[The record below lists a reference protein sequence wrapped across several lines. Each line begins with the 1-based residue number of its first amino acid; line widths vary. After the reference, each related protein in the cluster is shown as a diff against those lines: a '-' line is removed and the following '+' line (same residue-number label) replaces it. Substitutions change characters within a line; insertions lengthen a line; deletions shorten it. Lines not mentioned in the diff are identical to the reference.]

1 MQNVQAIIGRFETY
15 IVDPILLILFSAG
28 FFLFVFGLVQ
38 FLITMNQGGEKNEG
52 KDHMI
57 WGVVGM
63 LIMVSVYGIIALLD
77 NTFDLQIG
85 SPDVTRIQNVNPGMN
100 FFGQ

>member
-1 MQNVQAIIGRFETY
+1 MDTVSSIIGRFETY
-15 IVDPILLILFSAG
+15 IVDPVLLILFAGG
-28 FFLFVFGLVQ
+28 FFFFVYGLVE

-52 KDHMI
+52 KEHMI

-63 LIMVSVYGIIALLD
+63 LIMVSVYGIISLLD

-85 SPDVTRIQNVNPGMN
+85 NPDVSRVQNVDPGMS
-100 FFGQ
+100 FFQ